1 MYGHIQRQHSYA
13 ATIFTILKAFNDD
26 NAAMYGNKGKC
37 YILINVAQIVTTRD
51 IIGVVGVRTPDF
63 IFFLKKKKRGEG
75 GRWYQILVGM
85 ERCASAACKPNSAVV
100 GFV

>member
-1 MYGHIQRQHSYA
+1 MYGHIQSQHSYA

-63 IFFLKKKKRGEG
+63 IFFLKKKKEG
-75 GRWYQILVGM
+75 GGG
-85 ERCASAACKPNSAVV
+85 KVV
-100 GFV
+100 SNFGRNGKVRKCSM